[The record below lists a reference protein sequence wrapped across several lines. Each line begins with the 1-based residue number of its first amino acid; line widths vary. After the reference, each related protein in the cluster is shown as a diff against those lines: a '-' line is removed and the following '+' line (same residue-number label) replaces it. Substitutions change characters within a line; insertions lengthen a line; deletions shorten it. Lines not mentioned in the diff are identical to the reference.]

1 MTSIQSLPYST
12 DLSEPTEGKYTMNM
26 NISAESRSGLGKEAA
41 KKVRNAGLIPAV
53 FYGFEAESQPV
64 SLNPKS
70 LEQALANPK
79 GVNGYFTLTLDGND
93 APNRVLIREIQ
104 RHPVTRRILHVDIV
118 CPNPSNPI
126 EASVPLDFIGRSIGV
141 STGGRARRP
150 YREVTVLG
158 LPEQIPSS
166 IVVDIAPIN
175 QGEQIMASQLDAG
188 DCSVVFDRDFVIFK
202 VAAPRGGAK
211 A

>member
-1 MTSIQSLPYST
+1 MT
-12 DLSEPTEGKYTMNM
+12 M

-79 GVNGYFTLTLDGND
+79 GANGYFTLTLDGNE
-93 APNRVLIREIQ
+93 APHRVLVREIQ
-104 RHPVTRRILHVDIV
+104 RHPVTRNILHVDIV
-118 CPNPSNPI
+118 CPNPQNPI
-126 EASVPLDFIGRSIGV
+126 EARVPLNFIGRSIGV

-158 LPEQIPSS
+158 LPDQIPSE
-166 IVVDIAPIN
+166 IVVDISPIQ
-175 QGEQIMASQLDAG
+175 QGEQITASQLDAG
-188 DCSVVFDRDFVIFK
+188 ECSVVYDRDFVIFK

-211 A
+211 NS